1 LYSIFLFLLIKQK
14 RAVHFFVIRI
24 SYGKERLRKGTVP
37 FSGFD
42 FLSISYSRNLPCV
55 KTTKRKGNNLKKEYN
70 IFISECELEKGQKR
84 GLSSFSIL

>member
-1 LYSIFLFLLIKQK
+1 MIK
-14 RAVHFFVIRI
+14 
-24 SYGKERLRKGTVP
+24 KETVP

-55 KTTKRKGNNLKKEYN
+55 KATKRKGNNLKKEYN

-84 GLSSFSIL
+84 G

>member
-1 LYSIFLFLLIKQK
+1 MIK
-14 RAVHFFVIRI
+14 
-24 SYGKERLRKGTVP
+24 KETVP

-55 KTTKRKGNNLKKEYN
+55 KTAKRKGNNLKKEYN

-84 GLSSFSIL
+84 G